1 MKPERAFAV
10 NIRRCEMEKLREN
23 TDLKNDQ
30 LILKAY
36 DDLERE
42 KEKKF
47 VNLIVEIIVA
57 ITLKEYYEKGDQI
70 PTL

>member
-1 MKPERAFAV
+1 
-10 NIRRCEMEKLREN
+10 MENLREN

-30 LILKAY
+30 LILKTY

-42 KEKKF
+42 KERKF

-57 ITLKEYYEKGDQI
+57 ITLKEYYEKSDQI

>member
-1 MKPERAFAV
+1 
-10 NIRRCEMEKLREN
+10 MEKLREN

-30 LILKAY
+30 LILKTY

-42 KEKKF
+42 KEKKI

-57 ITLKEYYEKGDQI
+57 ITLKEYYEKGD
-70 PTL
+70 